1 MNENKVKV
9 EEKKVQPK
17 EKKPNIFKRMGRKLK
32 ETFSEIKKVS
42 WPSKSKVFKQ
52 VAVVFGVVLCFT
64 VVIVLMDLGLG
75 QLLKLLTNIGK

>member
-1 MNENKVKV
+1 MKENKVKV

-52 VAVVFGVVLCFT
+52 VAVVFGVVLCVT